1 MTACQFVDFL
11 TDIVIDSEG
20 ATRPSFQEN
29 YSWTNRIACYRICSV
44 QRESSGRSYEL
55 DVGPIMSRRNRKANY
70 SRQCLRPR
78 NPHSCAL
85 HRNPGNRPAFIGSRV
100 YVQGY
105 TSIAQAIRVKL
116 THAMTPKP
124 S

>member
-11 TDIVIDSEG
+11 TDIVIDSED

-44 QRESSGRSYEL
+44 QRESSGRSYEP
-55 DVGPIMSRRNRKANY
+55 DVDPIMSRRNRKANY

-78 NPHSCAL
+78 NPYSAHCIVF
-85 HRNPGNRPAFIGSRV
+85 PATGPHLSEAASMYKDI
-100 YVQGY
+100 
-105 TSIAQAIRVKL
+105 
-116 THAMTPKP
+116 HP
-124 S
+124 